1 MMGLTKGKA
10 IALAAV
16 LAVGIT
22 AVSMILV
29 GHTPNP
35 RPAAAG
41 EAAAPP
47 RSLPSAKQTSG
58 TSSGTSYPVVHVR
71 PGFQYPVLDPS
82 LSADNASTAR
92 AINQAAGA
100 QLYIAM
106 AKAIEST
113 SPPPPPQAS
122 AAFPPISTTRRTL
135 SAGTF
140 TRAFVRELLNVDFA
154 TESRSEL
161 LAWANLNTAPM
172 PLVPIPQHLTDL
184 YLTWLLR
191 GGEGSSPV
199 PSATVWSQLAAE
211 HVTWHASDVQ
221 TTTRSTW
228 TSVLA
233 DGFDPPD
240 ARMDMLAVT
249 GTLTVTQPDHAPLTE
264 SFSLHLDTG
273 TAMYETGFGVSSV
286 DHWKLSR

>member
-1 MMGLTKGKA
+1 MMLTKGRV

-29 GHTPNP
+29 GSTPNP

-41 EAAAPP
+41 GAAAPP
-47 RSLPSAKQTSG
+47 RSLPTAKPSSG
-58 TSSGTSYPVVHVR
+58 TSSGTTYPVAHVR
-71 PGFQYPVLDPS
+71 AGFQYPVLDPS

-92 AINQAAGA
+92 VVNQAASSK
-100 QLYIAM
+100 LYIEM

-122 AAFPPISTTRRTL
+122 VAFPPISTTRRTL
-135 SAGTF
+135 SAGTYA
-140 TRAFVRELLNVDFA
+140 RAFVRELLNVDFA

-172 PLVPIPQHLTDL
+172 PLVPIPQRLTTL

-199 PSATVWSQLAAE
+199 PSQAVWSQLAAE

-221 TTTRSTW
+221 TSTRSTW

-249 GTLTVTQPDHAPLTE
+249 GTLTVVQLGHAPLNE

-273 TAMYETGFGVSSV
+273 TGMYETGFGVSSL
-286 DHWKLSR
+286 DHWKLGR

>member
-1 MMGLTKGKA
+1 MMLTKNRA

-16 LAVGIT
+16 LAVGLT
-22 AVSMILV
+22 AVSMVLV
-29 GHTPNP
+29 GSMPNP

-41 EAAAPP
+41 AAAAPRHP
-47 RSLPSAKQTSG
+47 FLPTAKQ
-58 TSSGTSYPVVHVR
+58 SSGTTPTTYPVEHVR
-71 PGFQYPVLDPS
+71 AGFQYPLLDPS

-92 AINQAAGA
+92 VVNQAAGSK
-100 QLYIAM
+100 LYIEM

-135 SAGTF
+135 SAGTYA
-140 TRAFVRELLNVDFA
+140 RAFVRELLDVDFA

-161 LAWANLNTAPM
+161 LAWTNLNTAPM
-172 PLVPIPQHLTDL
+172 PLVPIPQRLTTL

-199 PSATVWSQLAAE
+199 PSQAVWNQLATE

-228 TSVLA
+228 TNVLA

-240 ARMDMLAVT
+240 ARMDL
-249 GTLTVTQPDHAPLTE
+249 LTVTGNLTVLQPDHAPLTV

-273 TAMYETGFGVSSV
+273 TGMYETGFGTSSV
-286 DHWKLSR
+286 DHWIEG

>member
-1 MMGLTKGKA
+1 MMLTKGRA

-16 LAVGIT
+16 LAVGLT
-22 AVSMILV
+22 AVSMVLV
-29 GHTPNP
+29 GSAPP
-35 RPAAAG
+35 PARRQPGA
-41 EAAAPP
+41 AAAPP
-47 RSLPSAKQTSG
+47 RSLPTAKQ
-58 TSSGTSYPVVHVR
+58 SSGTTPTTYPVEHVR

-92 AINQAAGA
+92 VVNQAASSK
-100 QLYIAM
+100 LYIEM
-106 AKAIEST
+106 AKAIET
-113 SPPPPPQAS
+113 ASPPPPPQAS

-135 SAGTF
+135 SAGTYA
-140 TRAFVRELLNVDFA
+140 RAFVRELLDVDFA
-154 TESRSEL
+154 TESHREL

-172 PLVPIPQHLTDL
+172 PLVPIPQRLTAL

-221 TTTRSTW
+221 TSTRSTW

-249 GTLTVTQPDHAPLTE
+249 GTLTVVQLGHAPLNE

-273 TAMYETGFGVSSV
+273 TGMYETGFGVSSL
-286 DHWKLSR
+286 DHWKLGR